1 MLSQPFLGGRPQNRN
16 IWTAK
21 TSLKRFF
28 FKKKKIGNKVEKE
41 GNWLVWANLLE
52 GGEYVVKELYGVNE
66 WSGITHK
73 VVFVDESQRE
83 CLSKG

>member
-1 MLSQPFLGGRPQNRN
+1 MEDHKIGIFEQQKLV
-16 IWTAK
+16 
-21 TSLKRFF
+21 LKDF